1 MGNIAI
7 VWPRDASRERKFG
20 RLIAMTR
27 TKRPRYAPCRI
38 TTFAETAHLVRQ
50 VADAQGVEYDET
62 PIPGEDHIDFS
73 FKKLDRAATYK
84 LVSAMPKE
92 VFVKRAIGGLDH
104 LDVKTGKEV
113 MLRIAT
119 LKGTEFN
126 AENVKKIIEEVEARA
141 KSN

>member
-1 MGNIAI
+1 
-7 VWPRDASRERKFG
+7 
-20 RLIAMTR
+20 MTR
-27 TKRPRYAPCRI
+27 TKRPRYSPCRI

-50 VADAQGVEYDET
+50 VADAQGVDYDEI
-62 PIPGEDHIDFS
+62 PIPGKDHIDFS
-73 FKKLDRAATYK
+73 FKTIDRAAIDK

-119 LKGTEFN
+119 LKGMEFST
-126 AENVKKIIEEVEARA
+126 ENVKKIIEEAEARA
-141 KSN
+141 KMH

>member
-1 MGNIAI
+1 
-7 VWPRDASRERKFG
+7 VTCG
-20 RLIAMTR
+20 RPLNNCIAMTR

-38 TTFAETAHLVRQ
+38 TAFAETAHLVRE

-62 PIPGEDHIDFS
+62 PVPGKDHIDFS
-73 FKKLDRAATYK
+73 FKKLDGAATYK

-104 LDVKTGKEV
+104 LDVKTAKEV

-119 LKGTEFN
+119 LKGSEFN
-126 AENVKKIIEEVEARA
+126 AENVKKIIDEVEARA
-141 KSN
+141 KMH